1 MREEYGEHHGYGR
14 HCWHR
19 GHHGYGEFPR
29 LFLTKEEKIK
39 RLEEYAQELKNEL
52 AGVQE
57 RIKELKT
64 K

>member
-14 HCWHR
+14 HCWH
-19 GHHGYGEFPR
+19 GGSHGYGEFAR
-29 LFLTKEEKIK
+29 RFLTREEKIK
-39 RLEEYAQELKNEL
+39 KLEEYAQELKNEL